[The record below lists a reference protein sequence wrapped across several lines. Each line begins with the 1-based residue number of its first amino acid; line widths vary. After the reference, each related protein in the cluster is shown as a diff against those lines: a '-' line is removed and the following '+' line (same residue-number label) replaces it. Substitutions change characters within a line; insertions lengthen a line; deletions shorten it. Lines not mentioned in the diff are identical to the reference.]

1 VVYRAGR
8 WIWPTELADGAGGR
22 SWPIMMAALTGLIAA
37 ARARDERRVAAR
49 RGRRRS
55 GVERFAGAV
64 AAGTAAGRR
73 RARH

>member
-1 VVYRAGR
+1 
-8 WIWPTELADGAGGR
+8 
-22 SWPIMMAALTGLIAA
+22 MMPALTGLIAA

-55 GVERFAGAV
+55 VVERFAEAV